1 MDNKD
6 LKKLLDRC
14 DVFVN
19 ANEQD
24 KLTFYFFFNTIQKD
38 FELRNYELEKI
49 IEKIM
54 KNSNKYNSYHTIFSL
69 LYEYDY
75 QIKKLIGSPNFD
87 MLLQKYNG
95 VQLCLPNLE
104 LSQDNSSLS
113 GHIYSKLTNRKNLFR
128 HEISCNEAFDA
139 LRVLVRYLTK
149 CKYRMTSISNNT
161 RHIGSRKL
169 EMVMDESFDMD
180 GYKYENYDYD
190 AKEQILNA
198 KIFKLLLENNKYEE
212 KDFVDLLTFFYC
224 REDMLRLEI
233 IKQLKPELLT
243 LNLTQLIKIIFYG
256 RRLALQ
262 FVIDNIPDQF
272 KQIVDQY
279 NPFNIELLK
288 EHGKSS
294 EDKVIRYIDDI
305 WNGWNWYNDECDK
318 PHIGSNDFD
327 KVFEIIKANS
337 THALDNDT
345 IKLWLKIVL
354 KHDEGYFIKKDKL
367 MSILSLDLNTKAG
380 IIQAVEMV
388 GYSSVWTMLKEQ
400 NSDVLKMLLE

>member
-1 MDNKD
+1 MNNKE
-6 LKKLLDRC
+6 LKKLLDEC

-19 ANEQD
+19 ANQQD

-38 FELRNYELEKI
+38 FELSNYDLEKL

-54 KNSNKYNSYHTIFSL
+54 KNSNKYTSYYTIFYS

-95 VQLCLPNLE
+95 VQLCLPTLE
-104 LSQDNSSLS
+104 LSQDKSSLS
-113 GHIYSKLTNRKNLFR
+113 SHIYSKLTGRKNLFR
-128 HEISCNEAFDA
+128 NEISCNEAFNA
-139 LRVLVRYLTK
+139 LRVLVMYLSK
-149 CKYRMTSISNNT
+149 CTDRMTSISNNT
-161 RHIGSRKL
+161 RYVGPRRL

-180 GYKYENYDYD
+180 GYKYEKYNND
-190 AKEQILNA
+190 KEQILNA
-198 KIFKLLLENNKYEE
+198 KIFILLLKNNKYEDT
-212 KDFVDLLTFFYC
+212 DFVDMLTFFYC
-224 REDMLRLEI
+224 RQDMLRLEI
-233 IKQLKPELLT
+233 IKQIKPELLT

-256 RRLALQ
+256 RSLVLQ

-272 KQIVDQY
+272 KQIIDQY

-288 EHGKSS
+288 EHGKSR

-318 PHIGSNDFD
+318 PHVGSNDFD
-327 KVFEIIKANS
+327 KVFEIMKTNS

-345 IKLWLKIVL
+345 IKLWLRIVL
-354 KHDEGYFIKKDKL
+354 KHDEGYFIEKDKL
-367 MSILSLDLNTKAG
+367 MSMLSLDLSTKAG
-380 IIQAVEMV
+380 IVQAVEMV
-388 GYSSVWTMLKEQ
+388 GYPSIWTILKEE
-400 NSDVLKMLLE
+400 NSDVLKILLE